1 MYTYIGDAGDRM
13 FGKSIKAP
21 QGGLPVAGGTG
32 VGAAGEAHPT
42 TSHSSS
48 SGGGEGAEEGEKEE
62 EEGVTTKKHKSK

>member
-1 MYTYIGDAGDRM
+1 M

-21 QGGLPVAGGTG
+21 QGGLPIAGGIG
-32 VGAAGEAHPT
+32 VTTGEAHPT

-48 SGGGEGAEEGEKEE
+48 SDGVGDDDEE